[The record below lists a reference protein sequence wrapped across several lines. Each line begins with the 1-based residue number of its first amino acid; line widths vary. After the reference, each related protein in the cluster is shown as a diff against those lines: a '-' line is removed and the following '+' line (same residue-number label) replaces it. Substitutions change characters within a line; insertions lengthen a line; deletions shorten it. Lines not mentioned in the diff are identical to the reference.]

1 MSYTVYV
8 AGTFNV
14 LTEGHKKLLKTAVDC
29 MDGFRMI
36 YVYIT
41 DGAWIEERKEVPIRL
56 RRQRECD
63 ILDYLYECG
72 VKPHRIITHTLNRT
86 NLCDEF
92 VDFVDET
99 DILVCSSETR
109 ANSEAL
115 LSRVPE
121 IRRPKLVV
129 LERDP
134 SMPSSTQII
143 KKSLERDPVTVIR

>member
-14 LTEGHKKLLKTAVDC
+14 LTEGHKKLLRTAVDC
-29 MDGFRMI
+29 MEGFRMI
-36 YVYIT
+36 HVYIT
-41 DGAWIEERKEVPIRL
+41 SGAWIEERKEVPIRS
-56 RRQRECD
+56 RRQREYD
-63 ILDYLYECG
+63 VLDYLYECG
-72 VKPHRIITHTLNRT
+72 VKSHRIIIDDLYKTS
-86 NLCDEF
+86 LCDEF
-92 VDFVDET
+92 VDFVNET

-115 LSRVPE
+115 LSEVPE
-121 IRRPKLVV
+121 CRRPKLVV

-143 KKSLERDPVTVIR
+143 KKSLERDPVTVVR

>member
-14 LTEGHKKLLKTAVDC
+14 LTDGHKKLLKTAVDC
-29 MDGFRMI
+29 MEGFRAI

-41 DGAWIEERKEVPIRL
+41 EGSWIEERKEVPVRSK
-56 RRQRECD
+56 RQRKYD
-63 ILDYLYECG
+63 VLDYLYECG
-72 VKPHRIITHTLNRT
+72 VKPHRIIMSDLYRP
-86 NLCDEF
+86 NLCEEF
-92 VDFVDET
+92 IDMVDET

-115 LSRVPE
+115 LNQIPE
-121 IRRPKLVV
+121 SRRPKLVV

-143 KKSLERDPVTVIR
+143 KKSLERDPVTVVR